1 MAAREK
7 RKDEVMNKE
16 RREERITRE
25 DKNMLSSL
33 LSALPI

>member
-25 DKNMLSSL
+25 DKNMLS
-33 LSALPI
+33 ALPI